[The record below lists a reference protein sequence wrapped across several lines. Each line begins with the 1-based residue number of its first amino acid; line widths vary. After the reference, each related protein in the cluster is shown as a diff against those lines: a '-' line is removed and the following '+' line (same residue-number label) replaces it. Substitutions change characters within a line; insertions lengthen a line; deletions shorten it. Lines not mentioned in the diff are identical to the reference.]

1 MHYGPVVKN
10 ANMQICLDALNPKSY
25 SGSGTTWTDIG
36 LSGNNGTLTNSPTFN
51 SDGYFSFD
59 GTDDYVALTQFS
71 FDTDN
76 GTIEIWLKSAA
87 VDYTSNYAGRGI
99 FIGHNGNKYHRLWA
113 LVTDAS
119 YSVSIETDTNEDYI
133 PSGIVDE
140 VDNNWNQIVTSCSG
154 GTCKTYL
161 NGVEQY
167 EATGETNDILINEIV
182 GSNSTANFQG
192 DIALFRHYNVG
203 LTGAEVIQTYEATRG
218 RFA

>member
-25 SGSGTTWTDIG
+25 SGSGTTWTDLG
-36 LSGNNGTLTNSPTFN
+36 LSGNNGTLTNSPSFN
-51 SDGYFSFD
+51 SNGYFSFD
-59 GTDDYVALTQFS
+59 GTDDYVALTEFT
-71 FDTDN
+71 FDTAN
-76 GTIEIWLKSAA
+76 GTMEIWLKSAA
-87 VDYTSNYAGRGI
+87 VDYTSNYASRGI
-99 FIGHNGNKYHRLWA
+99 FVGHNGNKYHRLWA
-113 LVTDAS
+113 LVGDAD
-119 YSVSIETDTNEDYI
+119 YSVSIETNTNEDYI

-140 VDNNWNQIVTSCSG
+140 VDNNWNQIVTSCIG

-167 EATGETNDILINEIV
+167 EATGETNDILVNQIV
-182 GSNSTANFQG
+182 GSNTDSNFQG

-218 RFA
+218 RFG